1 MATIAGLF
9 ENRDQA
15 QRAIE
20 ALKDAGFRGEDIS
33 LAMRDTSAA
42 KDVASETG
50 AKNTTEAGL
59 IGGGVLGGLAGFL
72 VSIGALAIPG
82 IGPIVAAGPLVA
94 TLTGGAVG
102 AAAGGLIGALVGA
115 GIPEEE
121 AQVYQQGVER
131 GNVLVTVNASSN
143 RENDARRILQ
153 QYGMQTASDLRRQQ
167 MTHHN
172 EQSMSNYPFN
182 ESDFRQVYE
191 QSPYRSR
198 YTWDQVRPGYEYG
211 WTSYRDD
218 WQGRDWTTVRPQL
231 EQSWSGPGRFSDYED
246 MIRAGYER
254 RANYR
259 SGARST
265 ATDTGEQVIPVVEE
279 EIAIGKRQV
288 ERGGARVNVDV
299 EEKPVEEQVTL
310 REENVR
316 VERRPVDREVTD
328 ADATAFKEGTF
339 EVRERAEEAVVD
351 KRARVVEE
359 VVIGKDV
366 QERTETVRD
375 TVRRTNVD
383 VEELGGGA
391 TTARPST
398 STTSSNIRRFEDYN
412 NDFRSNY
419 SSKYANSG
427 YSYEQYTPAYRYGY
441 NLATDKRYGNSNWN
455 EVEKVAHRDWENTNK
470 GTWEDF
476 KDSIRYAWEKVRG
489 RA

>member
-20 ALKDAGFRGEDIS
+20 ALKEAGFRGEDIS
-33 LAMRDTSAA
+33 VAMRDKGDA
-42 KDVASETG
+42 KDIAGETG
-50 AKNTTEAGL
+50 AKNATEAGVV
-59 IGGGVLGGLAGFL
+59 GGGLLGGLAGFL
-72 VSIGALAIPG
+72 VGIGALAIPG

-94 TLTGGAVG
+94 TLTGAGVG
-102 AAAGGLIGALVGA
+102 AATGGLIGALVEA

-121 AQVYQQGVER
+121 ARYYQQGVER
-131 GNVLVTVNASSN
+131 GNVLVTVNAPSN
-143 RENDARRILQ
+143 RENEARRILQ
-153 QYGMQTASDLRRQQ
+153 QYGMQTASNLGRQE

-172 EQSMSNYPFN
+172 EQSSSSYPFN
-182 ESDFRQVYE
+182 ESDFRQVYD

-198 YTWDQVRPGYEYG
+198 YTWEQVRPGYEYG

-218 WQGRDWTTVRPQL
+218 WQGQDWNTVRTNL
-231 EQSWSGPGRFSDYED
+231 EKNWTGPGRFSDYED
-246 MIRAGYER
+246 VVRAGYER

-259 SGARST
+259 PTTRSGEV
-265 ATDTGEQVIPVVEE
+265 TGEQVIPVVEE
-279 EIAIGKRQV
+279 EIAVGKREV
-288 ERGGARVNVDV
+288 ETGGARVNVDV

-316 VERRPVDREVTD
+316 VERRPVDRELTD

-339 EVRERAEEAVVD
+339 EVRERAEQAVVD

-366 QERTETVRD
+366 QERTETIRD

-383 VEELGGGA
+383 VEELPGSA
-391 TTARPST
+391 TTSAA
-398 STTSSNIRRFEDYN
+398 TSSAATSSSVRRFEDYN